1 MAGASRYNPALRP
14 GARCASPAVFPAL
27 PVSGRLVPTRNSGPE
42 FKVSAMPKLKTK
54 SGAKKRFKITSS
66 GKVLMGHAKKRHGL
80 RKRSQT
86 MKRTARG
93 TKVLI
98 PGDANIVKS
107 FMPYA

>member
-1 MAGASRYNPALRP
+1 
-14 GARCASPAVFPAL
+14 
-27 PVSGRLVPTRNSGPE
+27 
-42 FKVSAMPKLKTK
+42 
-54 SGAKKRFKITSS
+54 
-66 GKVLMGHAKKRHGL
+66 MGHAKKRHGL

>member
-1 MAGASRYNPALRP
+1 MVGASRYNPALAGGAYAFP
-14 GARCASPAVFPAL
+14 GVFPAW
-27 PVSGRLVPTRNSGPE
+27 PGSGRRFSASR
-42 FKVSAMPKLKTK
+42 FKVSVMPKLKTK
-54 SGAKKRFKITSS
+54 SGAKKRFKITAS
-66 GKVLMGHAKKRHGL
+66 GKVVMGHAKKRHGL

>member
-1 MAGASRYNPALRP
+1 VRRQPFSRHCRASADR
-14 GARCASPAVFPAL
+14 FP
-27 PVSGRLVPTRNSGPE
+27 VRIFDSRFSV
-42 FKVSAMPKLKTK
+42 MPKLKTK